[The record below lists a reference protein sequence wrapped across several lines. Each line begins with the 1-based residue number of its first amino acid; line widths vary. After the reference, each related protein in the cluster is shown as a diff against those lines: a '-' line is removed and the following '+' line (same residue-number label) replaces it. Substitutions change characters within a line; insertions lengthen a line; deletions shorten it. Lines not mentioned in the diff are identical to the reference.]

1 MDKDFIWTDDV
12 DCAITV
18 CDKEG
23 KVLFQNKVS
32 RGLFQR
38 DGETMVGKSLMPC
51 HSDHSRGL
59 IGEMLAT
66 GNTHCY
72 TITKKG
78 RKKLVY
84 QTPWKQDGEVAGLSR
99 FRSICP
105 RRWYTTTAT
114 RVSNREI
121 QTD

>member
-1 MDKDFIWTDDV
+1 MADEASWRGLWLFTLSITIYNKQKRKMDKDFIWTDDV

-51 HSDHSRGL
+51 HSDHSRG
-59 IGEMLAT
+59 
-66 GNTHCY
+66 
-72 TITKKG
+72 
-78 RKKLVY
+78 
-84 QTPWKQDGEVAGLSR
+84 
-99 FRSICP
+99 P

>member
-1 MDKDFIWTDDV
+1 MDIDFFWTDDV

-84 QTPWKQDGEVAGLSR
+84 QTPWKQDGEVAGL
-99 FRSICP
+99 
-105 RRWYTTTAT
+105 
-114 RVSNREI
+114 VEI
-121 QTD
+121 SFYLPETMVHYDRDKGE

>member
-66 GNTHCY
+66 GNP
-72 TITKKG
+72 G
-78 RKKLVY
+78 
-84 QTPWKQDGEVAGLSR
+84 
-99 FRSICP
+99 
-105 RRWYTTTAT
+105 
-114 RVSNREI
+114 
-121 QTD
+121 

>member
-38 DGETMVGKSLMPC
+38 DGETM
-51 HSDHSRGL
+51 
-59 IGEMLAT
+59 AT

-84 QTPWKQDGEVAGLSR
+84 QTPWKQDGEVAGL
-99 FRSICP
+99 
-105 RRWYTTTAT
+105 
-114 RVSNREI
+114 VEI
-121 QTD
+121 SFYLPETMVHYDRDKGE

>member
-59 IGEMLAT
+59 IGEMLARAT
-66 GNTHCY
+66 PIATPSR
-72 TITKKG
+72 
-78 RKKLVY
+78 RKDAKNSSIRLR
-84 QTPWKQDGEVAGLSR
+84 GSR
-99 FRSICP
+99 
-105 RRWYTTTAT
+105 TA
-114 RVSNREI
+114 R
-121 QTD
+121 

>member
-1 MDKDFIWTDDV
+1 MWIAPLPSVTKKGKYSSRTRSPA
-12 DCAITV
+12 DC
-18 CDKEG
+18 
-23 KVLFQNKVS
+23 FS
-32 RGLFQR
+32 
-38 DGETMVGKSLMPC
+38 ETMVGKSLMPC

-84 QTPWKQDGEVAGLSR
+84 QTPWKQDGEVAGL
-99 FRSICP
+99 
-105 RRWYTTTAT
+105 
-114 RVSNREI
+114 VEI
-121 QTD
+121 SFYLPETMVHYDRDKGE

>member
-1 MDKDFIWTDDV
+1 
-12 DCAITV
+12 
-18 CDKEG
+18 
-23 KVLFQNKVS
+23 
-32 RGLFQR
+32 
-38 DGETMVGKSLMPC
+38 MVGKSLMPC

-84 QTPWKQDGEVAGLSR
+84 QTPWKQDGEVAGLVEISFYLPETMAHYDRDKGEYSR
-99 FRSICP
+99 
-105 RRWYTTTAT
+105 
-114 RVSNREI
+114 N
-121 QTD
+121 TDRLKI

>member
-38 DGETMVGKSLMPC
+38 DGETMVGKRLMPC

-84 QTPWKQDGEVAGLSR
+84 QTPWRGSRTGRDFVLSARDDGTLR
-99 FRSICP
+99 P
-105 RRWYTTTAT
+105 R
-114 RVSNREI
+114 
-121 QTD
+121 QG